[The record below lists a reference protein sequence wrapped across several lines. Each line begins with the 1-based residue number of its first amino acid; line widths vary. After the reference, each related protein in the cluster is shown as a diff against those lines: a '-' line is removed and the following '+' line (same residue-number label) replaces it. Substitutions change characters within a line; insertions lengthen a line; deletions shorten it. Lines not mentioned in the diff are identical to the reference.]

1 MANREVFSLK
11 LVKYCRKKQSS
22 SLGFTLLELLIIVV
36 ILGILAALSI
46 PSLLGKVAY
55 SRETEAVMTLGSI
68 NRIQIAHRYEYGEF
82 ALIGEITPDG
92 INEPSMLELP
102 IKPKYYI
109 YRDIPRPGTDHL
121 RAKYG
126 AVPIDEYTDSLRN
139 YSAGVRYMPNL
150 NDFASVICRGNDHT
164 EDNIDKIRP
173 RKPSQKSNE
182 WICTGNST
190 TLR

>member
-1 MANREVFSLK
+1 MGNRELLCVQ
-11 LVKYCRKKQSS
+11 LVKYFRKQQSS
-22 SLGFTLLELLIIVV
+22 SFGFTLLELLIIVV
-36 ILGILAALSI
+36 ILGILGALAI
-46 PSLLGKVAY
+46 PSLLGRVAY

-68 NRIQIAHRYEYGEF
+68 NRIQIAHRYEYGKF
-82 ALIGEITPDG
+82 AVIGEITPDG
-92 INEPSMLELP
+92 INKPSMLELP

-109 YRDIPRPGTDHL
+109 YRDIPRPRTDHL

-126 AVPIDEYTDSLRN
+126 AVAIDEYTDSLRN
-139 YSAGVRYMPNL
+139 YSAGIRYLPSL

-164 EDNIDKIRP
+164 EDNIENIRP
-173 RKPSQKSNE
+173 RKPASDNKK